1 MRRADSDVG
10 LTAGGRQPSLHA
22 LLDQLDNFV
31 GRLVPGQVTE
41 WVDNSDYAA
50 EEDVLPIEVS
60 GGFLRVE
67 VSSCMSYKMY
77 GAGQA

>member
-10 LTAGGRQPSLHA
+10 LTAGGKQPSLNA

-60 GGFLRVE
+60 GGRA
-67 VSSCMSYKMY
+67 C
-77 GAGQA
+77 